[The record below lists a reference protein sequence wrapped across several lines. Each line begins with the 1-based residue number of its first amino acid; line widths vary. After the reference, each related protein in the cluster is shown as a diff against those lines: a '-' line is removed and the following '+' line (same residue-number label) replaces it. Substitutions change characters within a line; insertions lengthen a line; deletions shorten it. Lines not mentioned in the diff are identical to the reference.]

1 MSKKAVGN
9 EKNYKIRLYTS
20 LNIIWEIIF
29 YKRPCIK
36 WCQITI
42 LGYKQQ
48 LEKIFEG
55 RATSSEKA
63 ALIFILQ
70 KNTTTSNNIFNLQF
84 LANTCK

>member
-1 MSKKAVGN
+1 MNKKAVGN

-20 LNIIWEIIF
+20 LNIIWKIIF

-42 LGYKQQ
+42 LEYKQQ
-48 LEKIFEG
+48 LEKICEG
-55 RATSSEKA
+55 RAISS
-63 ALIFILQ
+63 IFILQ

-84 LANTCK
+84 LANTGK